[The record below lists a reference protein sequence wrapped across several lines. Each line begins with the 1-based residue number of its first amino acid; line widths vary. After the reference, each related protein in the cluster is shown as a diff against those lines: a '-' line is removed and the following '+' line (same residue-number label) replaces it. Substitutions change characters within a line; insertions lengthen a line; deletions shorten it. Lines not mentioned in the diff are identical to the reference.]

1 MGLNA
6 CNNLVVSVCYT
17 LKHAEERAQ
26 ERYGLILDKILK
38 REILHKIRH
47 FGYLRSRRETWT
59 RTIFWLHI
67 RGQFIKVVYSK
78 TRKDIVTFLPLN
90 GGQL

>member
-1 MGLNA
+1 MVGLIV
-6 CNNLVVSVCYT
+6 LT
-17 LKHAEERAQ
+17 RHAKQRAQ
-26 ERYGLILDKILK
+26 ERYGLALDSVL
-38 REILHKIRH
+38 RHEILHKIRH

-78 TRKDIVTFLPLN
+78 TRKDIVTFLPLTN
-90 GGQL
+90 GGENEQTRC